1 MPRSSANEVCDRRR
15 SAGGRALSMV
25 FSSIT
30 FLFYFLPI
38 FLTAYFLTP
47 TIQAKNIVTL
57 LFSLVF
63 YAWGEPRFGIILLIS
78 IAFNFCAAL
87 LIDARE
93 GSSRRLALAV
103 AVAGNLLL
111 LGIFKYANFIT
122 ANLTTLL
129 SPLGTPSFQT
139 SIALPLGIS
148 FFTFHCLSYIIDVY
162 RRRFRAN
169 RNPIDIALYISLFP
183 QLLAGPIVRYK

>member
-1 MPRSSANEVCDRRR
+1 
-15 SAGGRALSMV
+15 MV

-38 FLTAYFLTP
+38 FLAAYFLTP
-47 TIQAKNIVTL
+47 TVQAKNIVTL

-63 YAWGEPRFGIILLIS
+63 YAWGEPRFVVVLLLS

-93 GSSRRLALAV
+93 GSSRRLALGV

-129 SPLGTPSFQT
+129 QSARDAVIPDRHCAPARHFVFH
-139 SIALPLGIS
+139 LPLPVL
-148 FFTFHCLSYIIDVY
+148 HH
-162 RRRFRAN
+162 RRL
-169 RNPIDIALYISLFP
+169 PST
-183 QLLAGPIVRYK
+183 V